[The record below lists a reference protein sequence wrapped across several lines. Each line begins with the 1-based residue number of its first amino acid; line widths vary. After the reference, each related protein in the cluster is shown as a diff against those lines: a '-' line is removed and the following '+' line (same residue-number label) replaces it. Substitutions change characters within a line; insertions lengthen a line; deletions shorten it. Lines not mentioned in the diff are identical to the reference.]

1 MFVAGEW
8 RETVTTVPRP
18 YVRAHLRAHDGSWVQ
33 AVFLVDTGADCTVL
47 AADVAR
53 LLGLPLAPSARSI
66 SGLGGAVETLEVHTT
81 LRLTSADGSRMNLQ
95 GTYATSDD
103 PAVHESILGY
113 DVLRRFAVIVDETND
128 LVCLIRPPHRYV
140 IHDG

>member
-18 YVRAHLRAHDGSWVQ
+18 YVRAHVRAHDGSWVQ

-47 AADVAR
+47 AADVAAM
-53 LLGLPLAPSARSI
+53 LGLPLAPSARKL
-66 SGLGGAVETLEVHTT
+66 SGLGGAVETLEVQTA
-81 LRLTSADGSRMNLQ
+81 LRLISTDGSRMNLV
-95 GTYATSDD
+95 GSYATSDD

-113 DVLRRFAVIVDETND
+113 DALRRFAVIVDEAND
-128 LVCLIRPPHRYV
+128 LVCLINPPHRYT
-140 IHDG
+140 ITG